1 MRNGENDPLTRS
13 VSPCG
18 SGSPVWLARWASTG
32 PAPRYISTRSAGEA
46 IRVLEVAGFPA
57 PARIEYAGYAAD
69 PQTYLEGGARRPPS
83 TAAGAG
89 RRAEAALTLYAILR
103 LDWPIGSIL
112 EVREAAERWRPT
124 SATLRD
130 FIANVGAAIA
140 RLEADTR
147 VLVDVVEASGLAT
160 WFRVTEINARRRGNG
175 RLEAYARDRREMYRN
190 RARRLRRRVEYA
202 AAVGELDA
210 ALDGRLEHDQVAAEA
225 FRRHLVSFGMSADDA
240 EEFARRFSRVGIP
253 RL

>member
-1 MRNGENDPLTRS
+1 
-13 VSPCG
+13 V
-18 SGSPVWLARWASTG
+18 
-32 PAPRYISTRSAGEA
+32 
-46 IRVLEVAGFPA
+46 
-57 PARIEYAGYAAD
+57 EYAGYAAD
-69 PQTYLEGGARRPPS
+69 PLAYLGGRRPADTDAS
-83 TAAGAG
+83 IG

-112 EVREAAERWRPT
+112 DIREAAERWRPT

-147 VLVDVVEASGLAT
+147 VLVDAVEASGLAT
-160 WFRVTEINARRRGNG
+160 WYRSTEINARRRRNG
-175 RLEAYARDRREMYRN
+175 RLEAYARERREMYRD
-190 RARRLRRRVEYA
+190 RARRLRRRVEYT

-210 ALDGRLEHDQVAAEA
+210 ALEGRLEHDQVAAEA
-225 FRRHLVSFGMSADDA
+225 FRRRLVDQGMPADDA
-240 EEFARRFSRVGIP
+240 ESFARRFSRVGIP